1 VSSANLDLVRSIY
14 AEWGSGDWDSTW
26 WADPEIEMILHDG
39 VTQGTYSGF
48 EGMASAWR
56 EFLSSWK
63 DFKVVV
69 DEYIVVDEDRVLAL
83 VHNQGKG
90 RISGVDVESTGG
102 KSANLFT
109 IRDGKVVRLKAYWSR
124 QTALDELG
132 LSES

>member
-1 VSSANLDLVRSIY
+1 VRSIY
-14 AEWGSGDWDSTW
+14 GEWSSGDWDSTW

-48 EGMASAWR
+48 AGMASAWR